1 MAHSLMGFFEEAE
14 PYYRIFKILMIH
26 GMTCLFH
33 QNRNNLLGFII
44 FRHVTISIIHEPI
57 INTDLPQLVSQVF
70 RKGKKEDWLESC
82 AR

>member
-26 GMTCLFH
+26 GMASLSRKD
-33 QNRNNLLGFII
+33 RNNLIGFARFIHIEI
-44 FRHVTISIIHEPI
+44 FLIYAPI
-57 INTDLPQLVSQVF
+57 INTDLPQKVSYVF